1 MKEIVEVGMELV
13 KANKLELAKKLSTEY
28 STHIV
33 KILLTVVHDKIEPQA
48 TLCLRHFI
56 DFVHQTAAEEHS
68 EETLKSMQKSLQMY
82 NEHSAIMAKYSKMA
96 KYLSRRDAL
105 LDGTEKAN
113 NRKVDAIEASLGAPL
128 NNGKPIPI
136 SRSLMRQIRVCL
148 DTEIEG
154 RKATRNVKNMP
165 KPTYNS
171 AIFYTT
177 LKIPVLTDDDG
188 ELYLEKLRASPNYRG
203 NEWMDYAE
211 IEGGYYGRILQFFR
225 IKYRDW
231 DLDLCLLEPYVV
243 IQDMPHITGMEV
255 LQPYSGPARERTK
268 VTCTRN
274 IKRQVHIMPDFATFQ
289 DEYGYHTQYLLNHD
303 INPQSW
309 AENKGLLLD
318 LQEEII
324 TWEKLAEDGM
334 FT

>member
-1 MKEIVEVGMELV
+1 
-13 KANKLELAKKLSTEY
+13 
-28 STHIV
+28 
-33 KILLTVVHDKIEPQA
+33 
-48 TLCLRHFI
+48 
-56 DFVHQTAAEEHS
+56 
-68 EETLKSMQKSLQMY
+68 
-82 NEHSAIMAKYSKMA
+82 MAKYSKSSMCFPKNHVLWKYSHDIEMRGVVSGYSTSQSEHQHKDDAKKPAKRSNFNRTLFNGQMA

-105 LDGTEKAN
+105 LDGTEKAS
-113 NRKVDAIEASLGAPL
+113 NRKVDAIVNLDDRRLQEASLGAPL
-128 NNGKPIPI
+128 NNGKPTPI

-211 IEGGYYGRILQFFR
+211 IEGGYYGRILQFFH
-225 IKYRDW
+225 IKNRDW
-231 DLDLCLLEPYVV
+231 DLDLCLLEPYVA
-243 IQDMPHITGMEV
+243 IQDIPHITGMEV

-274 IKRQVHIMPDFATFQ
+274 IRRQVHIMPDFATFQ

-324 TWEKLAEDGM
+324 TWE
-334 FT
+334 